1 MCSSVKNSA
10 PWILVAI
17 SCSTLESYH
26 YGIVITETLF
36 SVYFIFF
43 FFFLFFLALSEFKLV
58 KKKFFLL
65 HCIPDRWHPLVQLF
79 WLFTKCTNYIFVLF
93 HLMLLLCC
101 TLLSCLLFFFLYP
114 LISGPLSCKSYNH
127 HPFIFLPLQTIL
139 HPTTSIQ
146 ILMTHY
152 LHIAAFKFH
161 LTLRTSSYTHNCC
174 NSYWH
179 VCHYKYVARFPLSC
193 QENL

>member
-1 MCSSVKNSA
+1 MC
-10 PWILVAI
+10 
-17 SCSTLESYH
+17 
-26 YGIVITETLF
+26 
-36 SVYFIFF
+36 
-43 FFFLFFLALSEFKLV
+43 
-58 KKKFFLL
+58 
-65 HCIPDRWHPLVQLF
+65 
-79 WLFTKCTNYIFVLF
+79 IFVLF

-161 LTLRTSSYTHNCC
+161 LTLRTSSYTQLLQQLLTCMPLQICC
-174 NSYWH
+174 KISSLLPRKPIIYPCCSPFNASDCVRIKLIYFLHSW
-179 VCHYKYVARFPLSC
+179 P
-193 QENL
+193 